1 MTNNIPERSAR
12 LIDLTAEIVA
22 AFVSNNTVLAS
33 ELSTIIADTHAAVSA
48 LQTGGVPP
56 NVEKPIP
63 AISIKKSLTP
73 DFLICLEDGKR
84 FKSLK
89 RHLAAHYGL
98 TPDAYR
104 QKWNLPDDYPM
115 VAPNYSAT
123 RSALAKAT
131 GLGRQPAAAQP
142 VPAPARKR
150 KKLGLKFG

>member
-48 LQTGGVPP
+48 LQTGSVPP